1 MTGSLEDFAEKYFS
15 PDLGKA
21 VPLHLLRA
29 WLSQNH
35 NHDEDG
41 EAFVPSMDLDRWAKD
56 VAVTRIVDH
65 GPYGNEKEVWSFFE
79 EGWHKSDCE
88 TRLAQAKARIGDKT
102 TGEVTYF
109 EAPNF
114 VDTREKK

>member
-1 MTGSLEDFAEKYFS
+1 MTESLEDFAEKYFS

-35 NHDEDG
+35 NHNEDG
-41 EAFVPSMDLDRWAKD
+41 EAFVPSMDLDRWAKG

-65 GPYGNEKEVWSFFE
+65 GPHRNDTEVWSFFE
-79 EGWHKSDCE
+79 HGWHKSGCE
-88 TRLAQAKARIGDKT
+88 GRLEQAKARIGDT
-102 TGEVTYF
+102 PSGEVIYF
-109 EAPNF
+109 EQNNTA
-114 VDTREKK
+114 DKREKK